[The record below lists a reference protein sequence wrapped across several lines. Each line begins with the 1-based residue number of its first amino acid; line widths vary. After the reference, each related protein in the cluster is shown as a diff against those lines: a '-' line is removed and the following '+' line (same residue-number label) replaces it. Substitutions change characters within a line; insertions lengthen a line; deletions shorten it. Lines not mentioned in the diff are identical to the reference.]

1 MNLFSET
8 SLKSCWACTYSGLA
22 GVVGKVKMLWTLDT
36 SVWFSLYLT
45 TEGDAV
51 LGNL

>member
-1 MNLFSET
+1 MNLFSVT

-22 GVVGKVKMLWTLDT
+22 GVVGKVKMLWTLDP

>member
-1 MNLFSET
+1 MNLFSVT
-8 SLKSCWACTYSGLA
+8 SLKSRWSCTYSGLA
-22 GVVGKVKMLWTLDT
+22 GVVGKVKMLLTLDT
-36 SVWFSLYLT
+36 SMWFSLYLT

>member
-1 MNLFSET
+1 MNLFSVT

-22 GVVGKVKMLWTLDT
+22 GVVGKVKMLWALDT